1 MTYIAPTMEGDQP
14 VVEVDDTDYANTMEQ
29 WGKAIVGYIIGTS
42 PVYTPFLQFL
52 KRLWKPKG
60 GINLMLKGNGFF
72 MVNFDNEED
81 LQEVLEGGPWT
92 MASQPFV
99 IQRWTPHTRMEL
111 ERLTSIPIWVK
122 FPDLPLHMWSLE
134 CLNKIASGIGTPL
147 YRDAATRQGT
157 RISFARVCVEIEAGQ
172 ALPDSIVVNSPIGG
186 RQEFR
191 VVYDWKPQAW
201 SHCNM
206 FGHDDAM
213 CYKKQKSA
221 TINPMLNQV
230 WSEVQ
235 RSKQKQGAPAP
246 KPSTTVTQIPD
257 DNTNRFASLQPL
269 ENEEAYQAAK
279 AANYLT
285 VENVEDHSEATTMA
299 LEEHTA
305 QESETDQS
313 LEVEVPSSS
322 SPVIGSPT
330 LETEPMN
337 TVIPSKTM
345 APMSTKSL

>member
-1 MTYIAPTMEGDQP
+1 M
-14 VVEVDDTDYANTMEQ
+14 
-29 WGKAIVGYIIGTS
+29 
-42 PVYTPFLQFL
+42 
-52 KRLWKPKG
+52 
-60 GINLMLKGNGFF
+60 
-72 MVNFDNEED
+72 
-81 LQEVLEGGPWT
+81 
-92 MASQPFV
+92 
-99 IQRWTPHTRMEL
+99 
-111 ERLTSIPIWVK
+111 
-122 FPDLPLHMWSLE
+122 
-134 CLNKIASGIGTPL
+134 
-147 YRDAATRQGT
+147 
-157 RISFARVCVEIEAGQ
+157 GQ

-191 VVYDWKPQAW
+191 VVYDWKPQAC
-201 SHCNM
+201 SHCNT

-221 TINPMLNQV
+221 TINPMLNQVSTTPNQV

-330 LETEPMN
+330 LETAHEHSNPIQDYGTYVNQVPVGLDHVRDN
-337 TVIPSKTM
+337 TISFIAIGLFNKLV
-345 APMSTKSL
+345 